1 MSKLHEGNCI
11 TSFDSSETSSR
22 NTMQVNGRIPNGTER
37 SVFSRRGKFGAAS
50 GGYGTFSTGYGNYTH
65 SSGFRLFRQ
74 RWYAMFVKRLL
85 HSKRHKLS
93 LISQLLLPLV
103 FTLIALINAKTF
115 PQPTDSPPLDLTT
128 NNYQNNFVPWASDG

>member
-1 MSKLHEGNCI
+1 
-11 TSFDSSETSSR
+11 
-22 NTMQVNGRIPNGTER
+22 MQVNGKIPNGTER
-37 SVFSRRGKFGAAS
+37 SVFSRLGTFGAAS
-50 GGYGTFSTGYGNYTH
+50 GGYGTFSDYGNYTH

-128 NNYQNNFVPWASDG
+128 HNYQNNFVPWASDG